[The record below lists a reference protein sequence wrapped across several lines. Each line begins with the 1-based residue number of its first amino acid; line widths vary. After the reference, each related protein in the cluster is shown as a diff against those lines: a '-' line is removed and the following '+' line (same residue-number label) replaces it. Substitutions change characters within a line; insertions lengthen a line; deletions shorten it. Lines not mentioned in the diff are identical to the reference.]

1 MDAAHTSVGC
11 QVIPSSGAIYSTSD
25 EGGRVFF
32 YSSLNIEWS
41 SKWKWKV
48 YLGDLVAVSTLA
60 ADNKNTSVS
69 AKRQQQQHVQEIEKW
84 EANHYKKASPHWK
97 VGLVVALSK
106 RLSKTVQG
114 GRFDCHVQWLDKTMD
129 LSTAESNSFKSLF
142 RPFTARKGNKGSQL
156 PNILINRPGDFGV
169 ICPLSILPVEIAVMG
184 KQDFS
189 TKGVLETD
197 ESQYSL
203 KFCCLKTRRDGFLLK
218 SDDKGIFNERDP
230 DSWTFVN
237 PPQIHNTTNSTSVVP
252 ISELPRPLESAW
264 ELWLS
269 SNGMVNH
276 SAVSLKQ
283 VFRKGWSTARRERY
297 ARTVLDYQA
306 KEKELAK
313 MRSQKTLG
321 RIQRSAE
328 SSSKSGCGTKD
339 ATNRQTTTNQPRKRP
354 ISSKND
360 EKNEQLGQNEGST
373 LKKKKEIRFNSDTKQ
388 DTGKVAAATL
398 AVPKTSARKRIR
410 SEANQNERNRAKK
423 GKSTTIVDDDSNSTS
438 TIEGGS
444 STITQETHSTDTTL
458 PTRGAG
464 RKVLSKSKSLDQDEE
479 SSTVFTASSIATEL
493 SELLPQWKIV
503 PFHPDPI
510 YEAGN
515 KKFYGC
521 LKMSVSNDTL
531 RRFLP
536 EYEPDHL
543 ESVTFQYEIGSVV
556 ALYCDR
562 AVTNDGSWSPFR
574 LPWGVAQI
582 TNIFQNTN
590 ESDNFW
596 KWQLGIKWFY
606 RYPELTKTR
615 QKLVQGSMDKS
626 VGLLE
631 TNESMK
637 CSAMSILPVHVALT
651 VDRSFVVAHGH
662 FEKLQTGHPIIHMLC
677 EHISPSKFKIKS
689 NSDWNINILNWQ
701 ISAKSS
707 AIPDPVK
714 RAIAKAP
721 KALKEKYSE
730 WLQRHGRID
739 GGDAVRLAL
748 RNSTASSNTKHGS
761 QAVISATAPI
771 HEQWACSF
779 YDSVKLQVDWDALH
793 PKFTPKNS
801 DWEVSVGMV
810 IPVRCKNIHKK
821 KAIYNEHFPFVVQWS
836 PAQVV
841 SLYKSASGA
850 WMMEIRWFQRFSEIL
865 DIHKCSFGYLDNDHV
880 VFETEIYN
888 HVPIDNCLPGR
899 IVLTSNDNLNPR
911 VAQRSYVTGLPLIP
925 LLCTHMCLDEEID
938 TSNDWENY
946 DITLSSIPPPLSRGL
961 SLTPANRANK
971 EWIQILFRH
980 YTTAIRSR
988 QIDPEHGDLLKMRCE
1003 FQPSRGCV
1011 SHDYQPN
1018 KANITP
1024 FSPICP
1030 EMSTSVHFFR
1040 SLNIQSPNNSVAEPT
1055 LQMRRNKSHSFEC
1068 AAGDVICFFD
1078 ENATAADVCLTSPT
1092 LRHPFHPFRVPW
1104 SFGQILSIWKDSTRG
1119 LEAPTRVE
1127 LRRFFR
1133 RRDLPP
1139 ETISFLPFGHSKS
1152 DYEEVFESDV
1162 VINVD
1167 ATHIVGLAEIFLGH
1181 HTASAAS
1188 KNSFH
1193 VAQCRCKFFY
1203 MSRFQRFQPLFC
1215 SSVMPGDWRSALLRR
1230 GFNLSHVLEPH
1241 ASIKEKMLPN
1251 KSDGNFQSNILDS
1264 VSPSKEETKD
1274 GCVASVKRPFL
1285 CPNTPGQCYEGVILR
1300 PQWSLFLTTEIL
1312 FKLEE
1317 VEQCSWSLS
1326 IGDFLAV
1333 RSRKEPSLAARFPY
1347 KVNWSPCQLLSIFGE
1362 PGSMRFEVRVLE
1374 FLPEGERD
1382 EVTETGTVKTMEV
1395 AALDLLGPLC
1405 LKGRSTN
1412 DHATWT
1418 ATYLPLA
1425 ILWLSKSLNASATH
1439 ALTFSKHYNSLDIPH
1454 VQKLLL
1460 SSRTCSAALAVNG
1473 SEQQKER
1480 LAGESWCV
1488 EEPFFV
1494 ESSTGRVFFKKILL
1508 KPMFMELGSAALGK
1522 KYTDTLVLRQG
1533 DIVLAQFEGPKR
1545 HPFECNWAVADVVAI
1560 FTEVSVSVAH
1570 SLLQGGKSVDQLEGY
1585 ELKAE
1590 IRWFYE
1596 RHDFAGAAP
1605 TDGKG
1610 DEIFETD
1617 HTQIVD
1623 VGKVILSHASLLDS
1637 KCKFEKCDDKFKFLC
1652 QRFWSTQRKSLIPC
1666 GGLDGRQNRGL
1677 LYSKCLPSQ
1686 FTEPQTSHY
1695 EKTCQKGRSVGW
1707 KDSMLT
1713 LQQKLSLKDASRQTK
1728 DDKNI
1733 LVGREKEIKEL
1744 LKFFRS
1750 AIRAESNVGDIK
1762 AAMIVAGPP
1771 GVGKTASVHAAISKL
1786 LKEQDDGIVPKF
1798 RFIALNGMEQ
1808 RHPFDTYI
1816 RFWEALTGKKH
1827 NGSHDRACELLEE
1840 YFTTSSPFPNDIT
1853 TVLLLDE
1860 IDYLVTEKQSV
1871 IYNFFNWP
1879 KCAANV
1885 PQGRHLVVVGLSNTL
1900 NLVEQLIPSVQSRV
1914 GTEKCIFKA
1923 YSLQDTVNILKAK
1936 MAEASQ
1942 DYNFFDDDAILFAA
1956 KKTAALSGDIRK
1968 AFQICRVAAETVT
1981 QEFEKQQEQ
1990 HGHSPALHPRIRIG
2004 DVQKASQE
2012 SFNKAI
2018 VTAISFCTPFQALLL
2033 VSVASLCRSTGRE
2046 AGEFTVQD
2054 IVTKME
2060 AVANG
2065 SGELQYLRPPNVNET
2080 LRLVNVLGE
2089 MNLVKLKT
2097 DKSLSGRSPWPAISL
2112 VVDDLALLKGFKN
2125 TPHKQLAEKYLPYL
2139 Y

>member
-48 YLGDLVAVSTLA
+48 YLGDLVAVSTSA

-106 RLSKTVQG
+106 RLSKTIQG

-142 RPFTARKGNKGSQL
+142 RPFTARTGNKGSQL
-156 PNILINRPGDFGV
+156 PHILINRPGDFGV

-269 SNGMVNH
+269 SNGIVNH

-283 VFRKGWSTARRERY
+283 VFRKGWSTARRERH

-306 KEKELAK
+306 KEKEVAK
-313 MRSQKTLG
+313 IHSQKTLG

-328 SSSKSGCGTKD
+328 SSSKSGGGTKN
-339 ATNRQTTTNQPRKRP
+339 ATNRQSTTNQLRKRP

-360 EKNEQLGQNEGST
+360 EKNEQQGQNEGST
-373 LKKKKEIRFNSDTKQ
+373 LKKKKEIRFSSDTKQ
-388 DTGKVAAATL
+388 DTRKEASATL
-398 AVPKTSARKRIR
+398 AVPKINARKRLR
-410 SEANQNERNRAKK
+410 SEADQNERNRAKK
-423 GKSTTIVDDDSNSTS
+423 RKSRTIVDDDNNSTS

-464 RKVLSKSKSLDQDEE
+464 RKVLSSKSKSLDQDEE

-493 SELLPQWKIV
+493 SELLPQWEIV

-521 LKMSVSNDTL
+521 LKMSVNNDTL

-543 ESVTFQYEIGSVV
+543 KSVTFQYEIGSVV
-556 ALYCDR
+556 AVYCDR
-562 AVTNDGSWSPFR
+562 AVTNDVSWSPFR
-574 LPWGVAQI
+574 LPWCVAQI

-615 QKLVQGSMDKS
+615 QKLVQGSMDEF

-662 FEKLQTGHPIIHMLC
+662 IEKFKTGHPIIHMLC

-689 NSDWNINILNWQ
+689 NNDWNVNVLKWQ
-701 ISAKSS
+701 MSLSAKSS
-707 AIPDPVK
+707 AIPNPVK

-721 KALKEKYSE
+721 KAVKEKYSE
-730 WLQRHGRID
+730 WLQRQGTVYGR
-739 GGDAVRLAL
+739 DAGPLTL
-748 RNSTASSNTKHGS
+748 RDSTTPSNKKHGS
-761 QAVISATAPI
+761 QAVISAPAPI

-779 YDSVKLQVDWDALH
+779 YDSVKLQVNWDALH

-801 DWEVSVGMV
+801 DWELSVGMV
-810 IPVRCKNIHKK
+810 IPVRCKCFQEKK
-821 KAIYNEHFPFVVQWS
+821 TKCNGDFPFVVQWS

-841 SLYKSASGA
+841 SLYKSSSGA

-865 DIHKCSFGYLDNDHV
+865 DIHKRLFGYLDHDHV
-880 VFETEIYN
+880 IFETEIYN
-888 HVPIDNCLPGR
+888 HIPIDKCLPGR
-899 IVLTSNDNLNPR
+899 IVLTSNDKLNSR
-911 VAQRSYVTGLPLIP
+911 VAKGSNVTGLPLIP
-925 LLCTHMCLDEEID
+925 LLCTHICLDEEID

-961 SLTPANRANK
+961 RLTPANRANK

-980 YTTAIRSR
+980 YTKAIRSR
-988 QIDPEHGDLLKMRCE
+988 QIDPEHGDLLKMSCE
-1003 FQPSRGCV
+1003 FKPSRGCV
-1011 SHDYQPN
+1011 SCNYQPS
-1018 KANITP
+1018 KASIMTI
-1024 FSPICP
+1024 SPICP
-1030 EMSTSVHFFR
+1030 EMYSSFHFFR
-1040 SLNIQSPNNSVAEPT
+1040 SVNVQSPNNSIAKPT
-1055 LQMRRNKSHSFEC
+1055 VQMRRNKSYSFEC
-1068 AAGDVICFFD
+1068 AVGDVICFFD
-1078 ENATAADVCLTSPT
+1078 ENAIAADVCLTST
-1092 LRHPFHPFRVPW
+1092 MLRHPFHPFRVPW
-1104 SFGQILSIWKDSTRG
+1104 SFGQILSIWKDITRG
-1119 LEAPTRVE
+1119 LEAPTMIE

-1133 RRDLPP
+1133 PRDLPP
-1139 ETISFLPFGHSKS
+1139 ETISFLPFGRSKS
-1152 DYEEVFESDV
+1152 DCEEVFESDV

-1181 HTASAAS
+1181 HTASTAS
-1188 KNSFH
+1188 GNSFH
-1193 VAQCRCKFFY
+1193 MAQCRCKFFY
-1203 MSRFQRFQPLFC
+1203 MSGFQGFQPLFC
-1215 SSVMPGDWRSALLRR
+1215 SSAMPEDWRSALLRR
-1230 GFNLSHVLEPH
+1230 GFDLSPMLQQHT
-1241 ASIKEKMLPN
+1241 SIKEKLLRS
-1251 KSDGNFQSNILDS
+1251 KSECNFQSNIPDS
-1264 VSPSKEETKD
+1264 ISPSNEETKE
-1274 GCVASVKRPFL
+1274 GCVASVKHPL
-1285 CPNTPGQCYEGVILR
+1285 QCPNTPGQCYESVILR
-1300 PQWSLFLTTEIL
+1300 PQWSLFLTTEVL
-1312 FKLEE
+1312 FKMEE
-1317 VEQCSWSLS
+1317 VEQISWSLS

-1333 RSRKEPSLAARFPY
+1333 KSKKEPSLAGRFPY

-1362 PGSMRFEVRVLE
+1362 PSNIRFEVRVLE
-1374 FLPEGERD
+1374 ILREDERE
-1382 EVTETGTVKTMEV
+1382 EVIETGTAKTMELT
-1395 AALDLLGPLC
+1395 ALDLLGPLSFDQAC
-1405 LKGRSTN
+1405 
-1412 DHATWT
+1412 WT

-1425 ILWLSKSLNASATH
+1425 ILCPSKLLNTSVAH

-1454 VQKLLL
+1454 VEKILL
-1460 SSRTCSAALAVNG
+1460 SSRTCSAALVSNG
-1473 SEQQKER
+1473 GEKQKER

-1488 EEPFFV
+1488 QEPFFV
-1494 ESSTGRVFFKKILL
+1494 ESSTGRVFFKEILL
-1508 KPMFMELGSAALGK
+1508 KPLFMELGSSTRAK
-1522 KYTDTLVLRQG
+1522 KCTNTIVLRQG
-1533 DIVLAQFEGPKR
+1533 DIVLAKFEGPKR
-1545 HPFECNWAVADVVAI
+1545 HPFECNWAVADVVSI
-1560 FTEVSVSVAH
+1560 FKEVNISVAH
-1570 SLLQGGKSVDQLEGY
+1570 FLLEGGKSVDKLEGHGI
-1585 ELKAE
+1585 KAE

-1596 RHDFAGAAP
+1596 RRDFAGAAP
-1605 TDGKG
+1605 TDWKG
-1610 DEIFETD
+1610 DEVFETD

-1637 KCKFEKCDDKFKFLC
+1637 KGKFEKSDEKFKFLC
-1652 QRFWSTQRKSLIPC
+1652 QRFWSTQRRSLIPC
-1666 GGLDGRQNRGL
+1666 GGLDGRKNRGL

-1686 FTEPQTSHY
+1686 FTEPQKPHY
-1695 EKTCQKGRSVGW
+1695 EKTNQKGRSVGW
-1707 KDSMLT
+1707 KDFMLT
-1713 LQQKLSLKDASRQTK
+1713 MQQKLSLKDASRQTK

-1750 AIRAESNVGDIK
+1750 AIRAESNAGDIK

-1786 LKEQDDGIVPKF
+1786 LKEQDDGTVPKF

-1840 YFTTSSPFPNDIT
+1840 YFTTSSPCTNDIT

-1885 PQGRHLVVVGLSNTL
+1885 PQGRRLVVVGLSNTL

-1942 DYNFFDDDAILFAA
+1942 GYKFFEDDAILFAA

-1990 HGHSPALHPRIRIG
+1990 YGNSTALYPRIRIG

-2046 AGEFTVQD
+2046 AGEFAVQD

-2065 SGELQYLRPPNVNET
+2065 CGDLQYLRPPNINET
-2080 LRLVNVLGE
+2080 LQLTNDLGE

-2097 DKSLSGRSPWPAISL
+2097 DKSLSGRSPWPTISL
-2112 VVDDLALLKGFKN
+2112 VVDDLTLLKGFKN